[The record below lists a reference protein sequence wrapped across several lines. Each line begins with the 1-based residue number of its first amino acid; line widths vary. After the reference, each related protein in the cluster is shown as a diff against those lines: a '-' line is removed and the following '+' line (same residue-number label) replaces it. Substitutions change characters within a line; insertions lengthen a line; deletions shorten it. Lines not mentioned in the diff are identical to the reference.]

1 MKRILALIIT
11 ITLAVLT
18 FGACSH
24 ESKPESKEASKPGD
38 TSKTLNIVTT
48 IFPEYDWVR
57 EILGDNVSNA
67 ELTLLMDN
75 GVDLH
80 SYQPSAEDIT
90 KIASCDIFIYVG
102 GESDKWVEDALA
114 EATNKD
120 MTVINLLDVLGD
132 KVKEEEIKEGM
143 EGEEHDHDH
152 DHDEDED
159 KNDDHDHEHH
169 EEEPEYD
176 EHVWLSLKNAG
187 TICDKITEELCKKD
201 QDNVKVYEANN
212 KAYTDKLTKLDEEYK
227 KTVDNAKNKTVI
239 FGDRFPFRYLVDDYG
254 LDYYAAF
261 VGCSAE
267 TEASFETIVFLAE
280 KVDETSVK
288 TILTIENTDK
298 KIAETIKEN
307 TKSKDQS
314 IAEMNSLQS
323 VTGDQVE
330 QGVTYYSVMQKN
342 LEVLKSALN

>member
-18 FGACSH
+18 FGACSDGNT
-24 ESKPESKEASKPGD
+24 SSSKE
-38 TSKTLNIVTT
+38 TSKTSNTSKKLSIVTT

-80 SYQPSAEDIT
+80 SYQPSAEDIM

-114 EATNKD
+114 EATNKN

-143 EGEEHDHDH
+143 EGDDH
-152 DHDEDED
+152 DHDED
-159 KNDDHDHEHH
+159 DHDDHEHH

-176 EHVWLSLKNAG
+176 EHVWLSLKNTG
-187 TICDKITEELCKKD
+187 TICDKITEGLCKKD
-201 QDNVKVYEANN
+201 QYNAEIYEANN

-267 TEASFETIVFLAE
+267 TEASFETIVFLAG
-280 KVDETSVK
+280 KVDETGVK
-288 TILTIENTDK
+288 AILTIENSDK

-307 TKSKDQS
+307 TKSKDQR